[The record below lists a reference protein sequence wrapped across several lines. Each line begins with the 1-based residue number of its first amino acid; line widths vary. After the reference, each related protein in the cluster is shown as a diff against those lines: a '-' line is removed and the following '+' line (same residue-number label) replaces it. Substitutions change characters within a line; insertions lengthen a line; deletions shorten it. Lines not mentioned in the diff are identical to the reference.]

1 MALRETVTPGYEVIE
16 QRQNFDVVRNTAT
29 PEITIGPDGRV
40 SAGTLYQQQVEHD
53 TVVKDT
59 VVPVNFVQ
67 DQLVPTYAAPPTTY
81 AAPPVTYAAPP
92 VTYAAPPVTYAGA
105 PVPTYTAAPTAM
117 TMPAPVTPPVT
128 YAPTY
133 SAAPPARSAS
143 YTAL

>member
-29 PEITIGPDGRV
+29 PEVIVGPDGRV

-81 AAPPVTYAAPP
+81 AAAPS
-92 VTYAAPPVTYAGA
+92 V
-105 PVPTYTAAPTAM
+105 TYTAPITPTMALRE
-117 TMPAPVTPPVT
+117 TVTPGYEVIEQ
-128 YAPTY
+128 
-133 SAAPPARSAS
+133 R
-143 YTAL
+143 

>member
-16 QRQNFDVVRNTAT
+16 QRQDFDVVRNTAT
-29 PEITIGPDGRV
+29 PEVIVGPDGRV

-92 VTYAAPPVTYAGA
+92 VTYAGA

-117 TMPAPVTPPVT
+117 TMPAPVTPLRS

-143 YTAL
+143 YTALPAR